1 MKSDLRKNPQRSMGR
16 YWLTMSDASAF
27 TLVRSSVTLAEALRR
42 DLAEKLKVVAEPSPA
57 EIATVLLTAAEA
69 GWGKGKAN
77 QLITQII
84 GGGKPPGEQ
93 RGGICLCLRDTLAQL
108 PLTLWPQD
116 KLPARRELL
125 EELARQV
132 NLAHADVPALPTRD
146 EIREQE
152 WRDQI
157 AGLRRAAQR
166 SPG

>member
-1 MKSDLRKNPQRSMGR
+1 VKSDLRNNPQRSMGR

-42 DLAEKLKVVAEPSPA
+42 DLAEKLKVVAEPSPV

-77 QLITQII
+77 QLISQII
-84 GGGKPPGEQ
+84 GSHKPDTEQ
-93 RGGICLCLRDTLAQL
+93 RGGICLFLRDTLAQL

-132 NLAHADVPALPTRD
+132 SLAHADVPTLPTRD

-157 AGLRRAAQR
+157 AGLRREAQR
-166 SPG
+166 HA